1 MATFPILSPCLSN
14 FTCTLSCMYKY
25 SLYKFFLN
33 ITLPSRNSPFTTWY
47 HKYLALFLM
56 GSLEQ
61 QTILVTGGAGF
72 IGSHTALQLLQ
83 QGFKVHAIDNLD
95 NSVKEAL
102 DRVRELVGQ
111 ELSNNLYFHLVIFRF
126 LCFINFQDSMTL
138 GY

>member
-1 MATFPILSPCLSN
+1 
-14 FTCTLSCMYKY
+14 
-25 SLYKFFLN
+25 
-33 ITLPSRNSPFTTWY
+33 
-47 HKYLALFLM
+47 M

-83 QGFKVHAIDNLD
+83 QGFKVHVIDNLD